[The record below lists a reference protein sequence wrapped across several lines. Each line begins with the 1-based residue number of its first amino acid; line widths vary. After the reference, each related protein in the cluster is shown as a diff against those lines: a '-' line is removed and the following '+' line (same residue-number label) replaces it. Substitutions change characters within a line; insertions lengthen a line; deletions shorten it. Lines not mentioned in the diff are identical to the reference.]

1 MLALSLHWAKLRQM
15 CGGIAHACVRLYLAV
30 VWVSQLGVCG
40 GVMNASR
47 CNELCFECELLL
59 R

>member
-1 MLALSLHWAKLRQM
+1 MLALSLRWAKLSRM
-15 CGGIAHACVRLYLAV
+15 CGGIAHACVRFYLAV

-40 GVMNASR
+40 DVMNASR
-47 CNELCFECELLL
+47 CNEICFECEPLL